1 MSGLNIESMSLANRK
16 NNLNFTDEEIV
27 QLILD
32 TGNNDLYAR
41 LYDKYQKKVFSK
53 CMTLLKSE
61 GLANEF
67 TKEIFSK
74 VFESLPSFRN
84 KSSFSSWLYAVTTN
98 HCIDFLRN
106 KKKLHYPKWDRE
118 NELPDIIDESSDE
131 MPVFNYDD
139 LMKVLELIHPE
150 EKALILMKYQDN
162 LSLKEIGQSL
172 RVTEDAAKMRLK
184 RAKARIVFLFKKEFI
199 DKRN

>member
-1 MSGLNIESMSLANRK
+1 MALPDRKKSLNLP
-16 NNLNFTDEEIV
+16 DEEIV
-27 QLILD
+27 HMILD
-32 TGNNDLYAR
+32 SGNNDLYAH
-41 LYDKYQKKVFSK
+41 LYDKYQKKVYNK
-53 CMTLLKSE
+53 CMTLLKNE

-118 NELPDIIDESSDE
+118 NELPDIIDETSDE

-150 EKALILMKYQDN
+150 EKALVLMKYQDN
-162 LSLKEIGQSL
+162 LSLKEIGHSL
-172 RVTEDAAKMRLK
+172 RITEDAAKMRLK

>member
-1 MSGLNIESMSLANRK
+1 MAPTDRK
-16 NNLNFTDEEIV
+16 KIMNLPDEEIV
-27 QLILD
+27 HLILD
-32 TGNNDLYAR
+32 SGNNDLYSL
-41 LYDKYQKKVFSK
+41 LYDKYQKRVYSK
-53 CMTLLKSE
+53 CMTLLKNE

-118 NELPDIIDESSDE
+118 NELPDIIDETSDE

-150 EKALILMKYQDN
+150 EKALVLMKYQDN

-172 RVTEDAAKMRLK
+172 RITEDAAKMRLK
-184 RAKARIVFLFKKEFI
+184 RAKARILFLFKKEFI

>member
-1 MSGLNIESMSLANRK
+1 MALTDRKKSLNLP
-16 NNLNFTDEEIV
+16 DEEIV
-27 QLILD
+27 HLILD
-32 TGNNDLYAR
+32 TGNNDLYAH
-41 LYDKYQKKVFSK
+41 LYDKYQKKVYNK
-53 CMTLLKSE
+53 CMTLLKNE

-118 NELPDIIDESSDE
+118 NELPDIIDETSDE

-150 EKALILMKYQDN
+150 EKALVLMKYQDN

-172 RVTEDAAKMRLK
+172 RITEDAAKMRLK

>member
-1 MSGLNIESMSLANRK
+1 MALTDRRK
-16 NNLNFTDEEIV
+16 NLNLPDEEIV
-27 QLILD
+27 HMILE
-32 TGNNDLYAR
+32 TGNNDLYAH
-41 LYDKYQKKVFSK
+41 LYDKYQKKVYNK

-61 GLANEF
+61 SLANEF

-118 NELPDIIDESSDE
+118 NELPDIIDETSDE

-150 EKALILMKYQDN
+150 EKALVLMKYQDN

-172 RVTEDAAKMRLK
+172 RITEDAAKMRLK
-184 RAKARIVFLFKKEFI
+184 RAKARIIFLFKKEFI

>member
-1 MSGLNIESMSLANRK
+1 MASTDRK
-16 NNLNFTDEEIV
+16 KIMNLPDEEIV
-27 QLILD
+27 HLILD
-32 TGNNDLYAR
+32 SGNNDLYSL
-41 LYDKYQKKVFSK
+41 LYDKYQKRVYSK
-53 CMTLLKSE
+53 CMTLLKNE

-118 NELPDIIDESSDE
+118 NELPDIIDETSDE

-150 EKALILMKYQDN
+150 EKALVLMKYQDN

-172 RVTEDAAKMRLK
+172 RITEDAAKMRLK
-184 RAKARIVFLFKKEFI
+184 RAKARILFLFKKEFI

>member
-1 MSGLNIESMSLANRK
+1 MSLTNRK
-16 NNLNFTDEEIV
+16 NNLNLTDEEIV

-41 LYDKYQKKVFSK
+41 LYDKYKKKVYSK
-53 CMTLLKSE
+53 CMTLLKNE

-199 DKRN
+199 DKRI

>member
-1 MSGLNIESMSLANRK
+1 MALTDRKKSLNLP
-16 NNLNFTDEEIV
+16 DEEIV
-27 QLILD
+27 HLILD
-32 TGNNDLYAR
+32 TGNNDLYAH
-41 LYDKYQKKVFSK
+41 LYDKYQKKVYNK
-53 CMTLLKSE
+53 CMTLLKNE

-118 NELPDIIDESSDE
+118 NELPDIIDETSDE

-150 EKALILMKYQDN
+150 EKALVLMKYQDN

-172 RVTEDAAKMRLK
+172 RITEDAAKMRLK
-184 RAKARIVFLFKKEFI
+184 RAKARILFLFKKEFI